1 MMLLETICK
10 NTNEYIL
17 SKPKNIRKEI
27 GQFFTSQD
35 IAKFMASQINVDE
48 KLSSISVLDPGT
60 GSGILMAAAIEY
72 IANNFNFIEN
82 ISITLFENDS
92 SVVELLLRNI
102 KIAEEFCNNRN
113 INLDINLFKE
123 NFILYNKEN
132 WINSVEQYDIVISN
146 PPYKKIKKLSDE
158 SLVMEKIVFGQPNL
172 YALFMALSA
181 SLLKKNG
188 DFIFIV
194 PRSWTSGKYFEKF
207 REYLFKKINIQKI
220 HLFKKRTDLFKED
233 SVLQETIIIVANKE
247 PNDINNDIIISSSRS
262 LFDIYDSSELV
273 IKNHSCIQNFNG
285 RYMFLPVNRKEIELL
300 DKLNQYENT
309 LLSLGY
315 KLKTGVVVEFRQKDE
330 LFYKNVKNSFP
341 VIQPCHLKNGKVVFP
356 CKEKTLQYIRT
367 KKDTV
372 FLETKPSLF
381 LKRFTNKEE
390 KRRLQPSLFIPDD
403 SFKFSFFSTEN
414 HITFLTKSTGDFSLS
429 ELYGFYALF
438 NSTMWDN
445 YYRILNGS
453 TQVNSYEINA
463 MPIPPLEII
472 KKMGRKL
479 ELLDKLDT
487 ETCDKV
493 ILEIIK

>member
-1 MMLLETICK
+1 M
-10 NTNEYIL
+10 
-17 SKPKNIRKEI
+17 NIFLVNLEI

-48 KLSSISVLDPGT
+48 KLSSISILDPGT

-300 DKLNQYENT
+300 DKLNY
-309 LLSLGY
+309 
-315 KLKTGVVVEFRQKDE
+315 F
-330 LFYKNVKNSFP
+330 
-341 VIQPCHLKNGKVVFP
+341 H
-356 CKEKTLQYIRT
+356 
-367 KKDTV
+367 
-372 FLETKPSLF
+372 
-381 LKRFTNKEE
+381 
-390 KRRLQPSLFIPDD
+390 
-403 SFKFSFFSTEN
+403 
-414 HITFLTKSTGDFSLS
+414 
-429 ELYGFYALF
+429 
-438 NSTMWDN
+438 
-445 YYRILNGS
+445 
-453 TQVNSYEINA
+453 
-463 MPIPPLEII
+463 
-472 KKMGRKL
+472 
-479 ELLDKLDT
+479 
-487 ETCDKV
+487 
-493 ILEIIK
+493 